1 MVRNHISPSDLQLF
15 SDDLTLC
22 QRVFDQIRDETEIK
36 GTQRNDLLAANIV
49 RFYKQRI
56 KNEGQLLI
64 LAMTAA
70 IT

>member
-1 MVRNHISPSDLQLF
+1 MPLF
-15 SDDLTLC
+15 SEDLALC

-36 GTQRNDLLAANIV
+36 GTQRNDLLAANII
-49 RFYKQRI
+49 RFYKQGI